1 MEKMIEELIAPCGM
15 NCGICSGYLASKY
28 DVKNKGIK
36 MPYCIGCRPRDKK
49 CAFLKKRCDLLL
61 QGKVQYC
68 YECDDFPCL
77 RLQHIDERYRS
88 NFKMSMIENLEF
100 IKDKG
105 VTIFLE
111 QEVDKWKCP
120 KCGAEI
126 CCHNGICFNCGLD
139 KLKNNKKKY
148 RWEDK

>member
-1 MEKMIEELIAPCGM
+1 MREELIAPCGM

-28 DVKNKGIK
+28 DVKSKGIK

-49 CAFLKKRCDLLL
+49 CAFLKKRCNLLL

-77 RLQHIDERYRS
+77 NLEHIDKRYRS
-88 NFKMSMIENLEF
+88 SFRMSMIENLKF
-100 IKDKG
+100 IKEKG
-105 VTIFLE
+105 IMQFLD
-111 QEVDKWKCP
+111 QEADKWKCP
-120 KCGAEI
+120 ECGAEI

-139 KLKNNKKKY
+139 KLESKKKRY
-148 RWEDK
+148 RWEDD